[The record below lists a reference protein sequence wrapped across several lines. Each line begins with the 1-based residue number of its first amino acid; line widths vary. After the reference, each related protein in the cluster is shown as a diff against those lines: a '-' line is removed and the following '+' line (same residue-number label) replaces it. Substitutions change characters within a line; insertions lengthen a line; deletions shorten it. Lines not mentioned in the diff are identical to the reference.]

1 MTDKQYLITAYVVA
15 LGLILGY
22 FLILHLQSQKL
33 VRRKE
38 KAHG

>member
-1 MTDKQYLITAYVVA
+1 MTPNQYLITAYVVA

-22 FLILHLQSQKL
+22 FLILHLQAQKV
-33 VRRKE
+33 VRRKA